1 MKNKLRRAFGGRASR
16 LAAKKSTF
24 TLAEGATHVA
34 LSDKSRV
41 VAFTLAEGATH
52 VGHCD
57 KYRRVAFTLAEV
69 LITLGII
76 GVVAAMTLP
85 TLIQNHQ
92 KQTYVAGAKK
102 ATATV
107 SNMLQKMMADE
118 GVSSIVE
125 TELYQSTSCIFN
137 GNIEDLNSWN
147 NSGYYCSEDGY
158 GNQDTFSRLVPKYMK
173 VIKECNEA
181 SCEQTYKSMW
191 KFSCDRNGKCS
202 LASDNYSEAPFG
214 TGYQHNGAKIFYTAD
229 GMIYYFAGGANGLS
243 VAFDVNG
250 TKGPNEY
257 GRDLFCMTFIRE
269 KLIGSDCHQYAGY
282 FGRTSPLGYLMSNG
296 WKMDY

>member
-1 MKNKLRRAFGGRASR
+1 MKNKLRRVFGGGASR

-34 LSDKSRV
+34 LSDKSR
-41 VAFTLAEGATH
+41 L
-52 VGHCD
+52 
-57 KYRRVAFTLAEV
+57 VAFTLAEV

-125 TELYQSTSCIFN
+125 TELYQNTSCIFN
-137 GNIEDLNSWN
+137 GNIEDLS
-147 NSGYYCSEDGY
+147 SGFTQDWCREDGY
-158 GNQDTFSRLVPKYMK
+158 GDQSTFSRLVPKYMK
-173 VIKECNEA
+173 VIKECNED
-181 SCEQTYKSMW
+181 SCKQKYKSMW
-191 KFSCDRNGKCS
+191 GFDCDRNGKCS
-202 LASDNYSEAPFG
+202 LASDNYSYVPFDS
-214 TGYQHNGAKIFYTAD
+214 GYQSEAQVFYTAD

-269 KLIGSDCHQYAGY
+269 KLIGSDCHQVRSY

>member
-1 MKNKLRRAFGGRASR
+1 MLKDLRRALGGGAS
-16 LAAKKSTF
+16 
-24 TLAEGATHVA
+24 
-34 LSDKSRV
+34 
-41 VAFTLAEGATH
+41 
-52 VGHCD
+52 
-57 KYRRVAFTLAEV
+57 VAFTLAEV

-92 KQTYVAGAKK
+92 KQTYVTGAKK

-118 GVSSIVE
+118 GVSSIIE
-125 TELYQSTSCIFN
+125 TEIYKSTSCIFN
-137 GNIEDLNSWN
+137 GSIEEANSGN
-147 NSGYYCSEDGY
+147 NSGGYCGEEDGY
-158 GNQDTFSRLVPKYMK
+158 TNQDALSRLVPKYMK
-173 VIKECNEA
+173 VIKECNET
-181 SCEQTYKSMW
+181 SCEQTYKSLW
-191 KFSCDRNGKCS
+191 GFDCDQNGKCS
-202 LASDNYSEAPFG
+202 LTSDNGSGRPFA
-214 TGYQHNGAKIFYTAD
+214 TGYQHNGARVFYTAD
-229 GMIYYFAGGANGLS
+229 GMIYYFAGGTKGLS
-243 VAFDVNG
+243 VGFDVNG

-269 KLIGSDCHQYAGY
+269 KLVGSDCHQYAGY

>member
-1 MKNKLRRAFGGRASR
+1 MKNKLRRAFGGGASR

-34 LSDKSRV
+34 LSDKSRR
-41 VAFTLAEGATH
+41 VAFTLAEGVTH
-52 VGHCD
+52 VAHCD

-137 GNIEDLNSWN
+137 GNIEDLS
-147 NSGYYCSEDGY
+147 SGFTTGWCREDGY
-158 GNQDTFSRLVPKYMK
+158 GDQSTFSRLVPKYMK

-181 SCEQTYKSMW
+181 SCKQKYKSMW
-191 KFSCDRNGKCS
+191 GFDCDRNGKCS
-202 LASDNYSEAPFG
+202 LASDNYSYVPFDS
-214 TGYQHNGAKIFYTAD
+214 GYQSEAQVFYTAD

-269 KLIGSDCHQYAGY
+269 KLIGSDCHQVLSY